1 MNRMKDVEGVEKT
14 ISWLAK
20 SAWAITPS
28 KIVISK
34 FLNYMF
40 IFIMNPLKDVEGGA
54 ETSSWL
60 TKFKSAWA
68 ITPSKINE
76 SEF

>member
-1 MNRMKDVEGVEKT
+1 
-14 ISWLAK
+14 
-20 SAWAITPS
+20 
-28 KIVISK
+28 
-34 FLNYMF
+34 MF
-40 IFIMNPLKDVEGGA
+40 IFIMNPLKDVGGGA